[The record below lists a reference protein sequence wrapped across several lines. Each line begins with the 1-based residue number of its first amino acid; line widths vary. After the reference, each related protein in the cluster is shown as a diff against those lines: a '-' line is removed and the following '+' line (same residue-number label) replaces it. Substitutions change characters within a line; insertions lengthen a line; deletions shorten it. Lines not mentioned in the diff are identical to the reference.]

1 MDDSIDNTNDL
12 ENYGVW
18 VKHSAKDENDLTDSL
33 DSLDLPDFPDTDTF
47 DDTDF
52 SDMFKDDSQFTSE
65 KKIEDFD
72 TQEIETPEIEIPT
85 DISEQSLEA
94 SDFADFKDNF
104 ETNDNEI
111 SLDSFTAEQPTE
123 TEEVSFDS
131 FEDVSFDSDGEEEI
145 SLDDFMDEGFSDVS
159 VAAGN
164 NGFEPG
170 KNPAEMN
177 NQGSEEVSLDDF
189 FDADGFDFGME
200 TAPKKEEEIFMEEKP
215 LEMEISFDDSADSV
229 ETEDNTEVDTD
240 SLDDMDDEYEISQS
254 LSEEL
259 TEPVITDSSVNK
271 AQFGDTEEID
281 LSEREPMNIVFLI
294 DVSGSMYS
302 DNKLPLVQKSFS
314 LLTESLTPQDRVS
327 IVTYAGSD
335 RVVLEGADGNNKEE
349 ILEAINSLEAGGST
363 AGADGI
369 NTAYRIAEKYFISG
383 GNNRIVLAT
392 DGDLNVGISSE
403 SELTKLV
410 EKKRET
416 GVFLSVLGFG
426 TGNIKD
432 NKMEALADNGNGNYS
447 YIDSVLEAK
456 KVLVEEMGGTLFTVA
471 KDVKLQLEF
480 NPAYI
485 KGYRLIGYENRMLAA
500 EDFEDDTKDAGEIGA
515 GHSVTAIYE
524 VVTVD
529 SPMELNTS
537 DLKYSE
543 TVGEENGEMLTV
555 SIRYKEPDGDT
566 SKLLEYPVAE
576 SAYNKEMSEN
586 LAFASSVAQF
596 GLVLRESE
604 YKGTATYDSIL
615 DSLES
620 YDFSKDSY
628 KAEFITLVEEMKNRD

>member
-1 MDDSIDNTNDL
+1 MKNTLKKTLSLITALSILTAAGCSSGGATADDALGAPMTTVAQNNFYYAEAGDAADSKGFDASVRG
-12 ENYGVW
+12 E
-18 VKHSAKDENDLTDSL
+18 EFTDG
-33 DSLDLPDFPDTDTF
+33 
-47 DDTDF
+47 
-52 SDMFKDDSQFTSE
+52 MY
-65 KKIEDFD
+65 
-72 TQEIETPEIEIPT
+72 
-85 DISEQSLEA
+85 
-94 SDFADFKDNF
+94 
-104 ETNDNEI
+104 
-111 SLDSFTAEQPTE
+111 
-123 TEEVSFDS
+123 
-131 FEDVSFDSDGEEEI
+131 EEEI
-145 SLDDFMDEGFSDVS
+145 DF
-159 VAAGN
+159 
-164 NGFEPG
+164 
-170 KNPAEMN
+170 
-177 NQGSEEVSLDDF
+177 
-189 FDADGFDFGME
+189 
-200 TAPKKEEEIFMEEKP
+200 
-215 LEMEISFDDSADSV
+215 
-229 ETEDNTEVDTD
+229 NTEEYNAVKENSYMSVLANPLSTFSIDVDTASYTNLRRMIND
-240 SLDDMDDEYEISQS
+240 GDYIDTDAIRIEEMINYFNYDYPAPNAGEPFSVTTEMADCPWNDETKLLLVGLQ
-254 LSEEL
+254 
-259 TEPVITDSSVNK
+259 
-271 AQFGDTEEID
+271 AEEID
-281 LSEREPMNIVFLI
+281 MSERAPMNIVFLI
-294 DVSGSMYS
+294 DVSGSMY
-302 DNKLPLVQKSFS
+302 DEDKLPLVQKSFS
-314 LLTESLTPQDRVS
+314 LLTENLTPQDRVS

-335 RVVLEGADGNNKEE
+335 RVVLEGADGNNKAE
-349 ILEAINSLEAGGST
+349 ILEAINALEAGGST

-369 NTAYRIAEKYFISG
+369 NTAYKIAEKYFISG

-432 NKMEALADNGNGNYS
+432 NKMEALADNGNGNYA

-524 VVTVD
+524 IVTVD
-529 SPMELNTS
+529 SPMKLNTS

-543 TVGEENGEMLTV
+543 TSGEENGEMLTV

-576 SAYNKEMSEN
+576 SAYSASMSEN
-586 LAFASSVAQF
+586 LAFASAVAQF
-596 GLVLRESE
+596 GLVLRDSE

-615 DSLES
+615 SSLEA
-620 YDFSKDSY
+620 YDFGADSY
-628 KAEFITLVEEMKNRD
+628 KTEFISLVEEMKSRND